1 MPNMIAI
8 RLDET
13 LIKKIRETSKQM
25 GITQKELIV
34 RALNQYFNPSTTK
47 EETPT
52 LKEIITIYK
61 GKCSK
66 CGKIINVGERALWG
80 KTPQGSI
87 LICAD
92 CQIDSESDKTIVK
105 RLIKRRK
112 LDRQIKALQNQLD
125 WLAQQ
130 YETQQFILDHQ
141 KAVEAISELHK
152 FFTEYQTYLSKWSK
166 EEEQKKISKM
176 LEKLKQILSILRD
189 FETFYQL
196 KIKAK
201 IKTKRRA

>member
-13 LIKKIRETSKQM
+13 LIKKIREASKQM

-66 CGKIINVGERALWG
+66 CGRVIQVGERALWG

-92 CQIDSESDKTIVK
+92 CQINSESDKVIVK

-112 LDRQIKALQNQLD
+112 LERQIKALQNQLD
-125 WLAQQ
+125 YLASE
-130 YETQQFILDHQ
+130 YESKRFILDFQ
-141 KAVEAISELHK
+141 KAKDIILEMHK
-152 FFTEYQTYLSKWSK
+152 SFMEYQREFYKFNT
-166 EEEQKKISKM
+166 EETNKKINEM
-176 LEKLKQILSILRD
+176 IETLRKAIRQLND